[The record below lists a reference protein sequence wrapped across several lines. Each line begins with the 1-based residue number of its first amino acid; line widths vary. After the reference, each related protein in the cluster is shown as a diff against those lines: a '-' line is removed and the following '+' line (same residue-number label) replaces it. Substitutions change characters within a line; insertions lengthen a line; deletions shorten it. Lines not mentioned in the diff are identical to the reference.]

1 MANVLITPTI
11 IAKEALFQLE
21 NNLVMGNL
29 VHREYK
35 KEFVKVGAT
44 VQIRKPVKF
53 KVHSGADITTGAIN
67 EVKES
72 YIDFTID
79 KQYNVSWQFAS
90 DDLTLTIEQYSERYI
105 KPAMIVLANQV
116 DAHLCGLYADVWNCA
131 GTAGATPAT
140 FAALGSAAQK
150 LDEFAV
156 PRDERVLVLDPA
168 ANWAI
173 ADGLKGLYDTQM
185 IREFVK
191 KGRLTQIAGMDIYM
205 DQNIVKHT
213 HTTLGGTIVTDT
225 VGGVEHITTLGT
237 DDTCTIH
244 TDGWTGDLVVGD
256 VFTIAGVNSVNPV
269 SKQDTGSLQ
278 QFVVKTAFTGTTDSP
293 IVVSPAIVTAADPAA
308 AFAPYQTVTAI
319 PDVEAAI
326 TMVAS
331 NTSNLAFHKNAF
343 GLVTVPMELPD
354 GAAFKARESHNGLS
368 VRIIKGYDILLDT
381 ETIRIDLLYG
391 VKTIYPELATR
402 LLG

>member
-1 MANVLITPTI
+1 M
-11 IAKEALFQLE
+11 E

-131 GTAGATPAT
+131 GAAGATPAT
-140 FAALGSAAQK
+140 FAALGAAAQK

-213 HTTLGGTIVTDT
+213 HTTLGGIPVTDT
-225 VGGVEHITTLGT
+225 VTGVEHITTLGT
-237 DDTCTIH
+237 DDTCVIH
-244 TDGWTGDLVVGD
+244 TDGWTGDMVVGD
-256 VFTIAGVNSVNPV
+256 VFTVAGVNSVNPV

-293 IVVSPAIVTAADPAA
+293 MTVSPAIVTAADPAA
-308 AFAPYQTVTAI
+308 ASAPYQTVTAI
-319 PDVEAAI
+319 PDVEAAV

-331 NTSNLAFHKNAF
+331 NTANLAFHKNAF